1 MASEVQLAVAG
12 SGKTSAIASRI
23 ESQPPGATSLAVTFT
38 TNGQAEIVSR
48 LSNVGRARHE
58 TMGWY
63 AFLVNHIVRPYLPAK
78 FKGIDARGLNFVD
91 HDGQIP
97 RNRSG
102 WRYYFDDGHQ
112 PYSSRLGVLAKQILE
127 VTHNAPMRRLEAI
140 YSHLYIDEVQDLGGN
155 DLIILE
161 KIMGS
166 SIDVFV
172 TGDVR
177 QAVLT
182 TSKSDRLN
190 VSYRGANLVNW
201 FRIKAVAGVCELTL
215 AETSQR
221 FNHTIAR
228 LSDLV
233 HDPALAL
240 PPTSGAFPKTS
251 DHDGVFLVDDTHLD
265 AYVRAWRPTILRA
278 KVSPRAIPEAEIFN
292 FGASKGIT
300 RDRVA
305 ILTTVP
311 IQKWLLSRELLA
323 DKSAAGFYVA
333 ATRGRYSVA
342 LVTPRAKRIKSRL
355 HADFDAIVQL
365 WEPSD

>member
-1 MASEVQLAVAG
+1 
-12 SGKTSAIASRI
+12 
-23 ESQPPGATSLAVTFT
+23 
-38 TNGQAEIVSR
+38 
-48 LSNVGRARHE
+48 
-58 TMGWY
+58 MGWY

-127 VTHNAPMRRLEAI
+127 LTHDAPMRRLEAI
-140 YSHLYIDEVQDLGGN
+140 YAHLYIDEVQDLGGN
-155 DLIILE
+155 DLVILE

-166 SIDVFV
+166 SIDVFI

-177 QAVLT
+177 QSVLT

-190 VSYRGANLVNW
+190 GSYRGANLVSW
-201 FRIKAVAGVCELTL
+201 FRQKAVAGVCKLTL
-215 AETSQR
+215 AETSRR

-233 HDPALAL
+233 HDPALSL
-240 PPTSGAFPKTS
+240 PATTGAFLETS
-251 DHDGVFLVDDTHLD
+251 DHDGVFLVDDMHLGE
-265 AYVRAWRPTILRA
+265 YVRAWRPTLLRSQ
-278 KVSPRAIPEAEIFN
+278 VSPRVIPDAEIFN

-305 ILTTVP
+305 ILTTLP
-311 IQKWLLSRELLA
+311 IQRWLVSRAPLA
-323 DKSAAGFYVA
+323 DRSAAGLYVA

-342 LVTPRAKRIKSRL
+342 LVAPRAKRISSQL
-355 HADFDAIVQL
+355 HTDFGAIVQL
-365 WEPSD
+365 WEPSS